1 MRVQL
6 LADLLGAHPAEHTLA
21 YILVPDAFPH
31 RAGTVRVMNSADL
44 TTLGLPPPRSA
55 RRILEGL
62 KRIPLLSARDSDSQ
76 ALCLEH
82 GITAELAPDVVHTLL
97 DKVGDLPASPNPP
110 RADASLGRLPRA
122 GRCRRD
128 SRSPDL
134 LRRSGSEGRDDHVHG
149 HCVRERFPSIKPRDS
164 RRGSLDAGSGR
175 RLRGSAPPRRSC
187 E

>member
-82 GITAELAPDVVHTLL
+82 GITAELAPDAVHTLL
-97 DKVGDLPASPNPP
+97 DKVGDLPASP
-110 RADASLGRLPRA
+110 
-122 GRCRRD
+122 C
-128 SRSPDL
+128 
-134 LRRSGSEGRDDHVHG
+134 
-149 HCVRERFPSIKPRDS
+149 
-164 RRGSLDAGSGR
+164 
-175 RLRGSAPPRRSC
+175 
-187 E
+187 